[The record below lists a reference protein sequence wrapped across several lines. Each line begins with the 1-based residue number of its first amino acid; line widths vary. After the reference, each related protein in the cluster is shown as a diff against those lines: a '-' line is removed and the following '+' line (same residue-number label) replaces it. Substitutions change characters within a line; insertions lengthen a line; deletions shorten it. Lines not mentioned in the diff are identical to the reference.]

1 MSAYQCWCDQKER
14 LRDNLRAQGEGAG
27 VTSLVRHAL
36 AQVEQNAMA
45 QQPDDLLRQQMGILF
60 SCFKTSLQMLEITVT
75 TKVWVAQSHTGKPS
89 RRPAALWLLAACA
102 VQLVLGLFAYFNR
115 QTLMWIALAASFVC
129 TLVGWF
135 VLRRIP
141 AAAQPDDDQ
150 LKVVAKP
157 DTEKLFQSID
167 AQMKAIDRFINDFA
181 YLNEQNTLRGG
192 APDPGAIPALAELM
206 QAVCECEGESGEEA
220 ALAAERLISGMGA
233 RVVSYSAEESR
244 LFTILP
250 SVSQTRT
257 LLPALVSQ
265 KDGSLLYR
273 GTAVVLQA
281 ASFADPNAVAAV
293 TPVPTVMHAD
303 NSSTETGGE

>member
-14 LRDNLRAQGEGAG
+14 LREGLRAKGEGAG

-45 QQPDDLLRQQMGILF
+45 QQPDDLLRQQTGILF
-60 SCFKTSLQMLEITVT
+60 SCIKTSLQMLEITVT
-75 TKVWVAQSHTGKPS
+75 TKVWVAQSHAEKPK
-89 RRPAALWLLAACA
+89 RRPAAWWLLGACA
-102 VQLVLGLFAYFNR
+102 VQLLLGLYAYFDH
-115 QTLMWIALAASFVC
+115 QTFMWIALAAAFVC
-129 TLVGWF
+129 TFVGWF
-135 VLRRIP
+135 VLRRLP
-141 AAAQPDDDQ
+141 AVTQPDDDR

-181 YLNEQNTLRGG
+181 YLNEQNSLRSG

-206 QAVCECEGESGEEA
+206 QAVCECEGEAGEEA

-233 RVVSYSAEESR
+233 RVVPYSTEESR

-281 ASFADPNAVAAV
+281 AHFADPNTLAA
-293 TPVPTVMHAD
+293 TPAPAISHSD
-303 NSSTETGGE
+303 NSGTETEGE